1 MIAKI
6 IKGSDFKGL
15 LDYLTK
21 KDRGD
26 IFDRRNLSAI
36 GAADIAQEMG
46 LAASLSSR
54 TKKPVMHISLSYG
67 PGETPSRAEMQ
78 ADAGAALKALNLD
91 THQAVAIQHRDRDHT
106 HFHIAVNR
114 VGADGKAAH
123 DGKSYA
129 RLEAALRRIEIERG
143 WSVVHGRNAPSAEGP
158 RFTGF
163 TKPKDPRQ
171 FTVPPAV
178 KQVLLSAR
186 SEIEMTQKL
195 GNLGWTHEIT
205 RRPGNLPGLLLVGP
219 DGQRIAASKIDRGAS
234 YSALQRRWGG
244 HRARHPTSPKRGDGV
259 VIWRGKP
266 STRSPMASLN
276 RPI

>member
-1 MIAKI
+1 
-6 IKGSDFKGL
+6 
-15 LDYLTK
+15 
-21 KDRGD
+21 
-26 IFDRRNLSAI
+26 
-36 GAADIAQEMG
+36 
-46 LAASLSSR
+46 
-54 TKKPVMHISLSYG
+54 MHISLSYG

-234 YSALQRRWGG
+234 YSALQRRWGRTPRQTPHKPKTRG
-244 HRARHPTSPKRGDGV
+244 RSGYLARQTINALTYGLSQSTNLTPIQTRYPR
-259 VIWRGKP
+259 RRKP
-266 STRSPMASLN
+266 SPFTLQAPRLF
-276 RPI
+276 R